1 MHREHQ
7 IINQKKIFLEI
18 MVYERTGV
26 IAIII
31 GISVIIS
38 LASLISLPA
47 YKSDSKDLWSFDT
60 MRNELLNAEDKART
74 IIDAEKIEI
83 KSKLID
89 MINP

>member
-60 MRNELLNAEDKART
+60 MKNELLNAEDKART

-83 KSKLID
+83 KSKLMD

>member
-74 IIDAEKIEI
+74 IIHAEKIEI
-83 KSKLID
+83 KSKLMD

>member
-1 MHREHQ
+1 
-7 IINQKKIFLEI
+7 
-18 MVYERTGV
+18 MVYERTGI

-83 KSKLID
+83 KSKLMD

>member
-83 KSKLID
+83 KSKLMD